1 MGGEGERQR
10 RQAGRQAYGQ
20 RVEKRADVS
29 TSCGQKK
36 KKKERNK
43 RCAKRRSTHKSRN
56 GRGEKLQTR
65 SRILTVFGSCEEG
78 EEKSFWQTFTWGG

>member
-1 MGGEGERQR
+1 MEGEGERQR

-36 KKKERNK
+36 KKKREIKVVQREDQHTSREPAEERS
-43 RCAKRRSTHKSRN
+43 CRR
-56 GRGEKLQTR
+56 EA
-65 SRILTVFGSCEEG
+65 EY
-78 EEKSFWQTFTWGG
+78 